1 MAECTV
7 SADPRLGR
15 TGARRPFGLD
25 GGDLDTIS
33 QCRFVDP
40 VVLREL
46 RTDPLAYYVQVHNP
60 DYPEGA
66 VRGQLGD

>member
-1 MAECTV
+1 M
-7 SADPRLGR
+7 
-15 TGARRPFGLD
+15 
-25 GGDLDTIS
+25 
-33 QCRFVDP
+33 
-40 VVLREL
+40 LREL